1 MTSAVES
8 DLTAFVPT
16 RPDARWALREAMLA
30 ERQAYEAM
38 RELVPD
44 LALPRERRGSLSAR
58 QQAAIDDYQV
68 LRDRL
73 EALRTARRSPVL
85 HLVEDQSL

>member
-1 MTSAVES
+1 MTSPAES
-8 DLTAFVPT
+8 ALTPFVPSQT
-16 RPDARWALREAMLA
+16 DSRWALREAMLA
-30 ERQAYEAM
+30 ERLAYEAM

-44 LALPRERRGSLSAR
+44 LALPRARRGALSAR
-58 QQAAIDDYQV
+58 QQAAIDEYQV

-73 EALRTARRSPVL
+73 EALRSARRSPGL